1 MALEIVWRNPRL
13 QSREEANRNIEEVY
27 CGMSLCILRT
37 ADGEVIFQVDKGRL
51 PRRIMEVKRAGGS

>member
-13 QSREEANRNIEEVY
+13 QVHDEVERDIEQVY

-37 ADGEVIFQVDKGRL
+37 AAGEVIFQIDEGRS
-51 PRRIMEVKRAGGS
+51 PRRIMEVKRAGGV